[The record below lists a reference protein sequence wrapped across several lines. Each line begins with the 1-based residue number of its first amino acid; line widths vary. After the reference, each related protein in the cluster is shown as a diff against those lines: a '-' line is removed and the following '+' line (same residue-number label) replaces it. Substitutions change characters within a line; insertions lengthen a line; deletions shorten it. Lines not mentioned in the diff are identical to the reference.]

1 MRILIVAGNISARM
15 GGEAVIP
22 LHYIREL
29 TALGCDVHAL
39 THERVRAELMA
50 HPLWNAERLHFIAD
64 SRTEK
69 AIHAAGKKAPAALR
83 ETLFMSGI
91 GLVTQARLARRAR
104 ALAAEIGADVIHQPI
119 PVSPAFPSFLSDMP
133 APVVIGPM
141 NGGMDYPPAFK
152 ADYSHG
158 SAGVVAA
165 ARLFAG
171 AGNALAPGKRQAA
184 ALLVANART
193 RDALPKG
200 VDRAR
205 VIEVVE
211 NGVDMALWN
220 RPARGKPET
229 PEFVFVGRLVWW
241 KAVDLL
247 LEAMEQ
253 VPEARLRIIGD
264 GPERGRLEAA
274 AAQSPAAERIRFEGF
289 RPQAEIADALAGATA
304 LVLPSMRECG
314 GAVILEAFACRTP
327 AIATDWGGPKDY
339 VTPGAGFLIAPS
351 GRDAFV
357 RDFSAA
363 MRKLGADRALAAEM
377 GEAGRARVEAH
388 FTWAAKARRMLT
400 IYESAKKS
408 RG

>member
-1 MRILIVAGNISARM
+1 MRVLIVAGNISARM

-22 LHYIREL
+22 LHYVREL
-29 TALGCDVHAL
+29 MALGCEVHAL
-39 THERVRAELMA
+39 THARVRAELEA
-50 HPLWNAERLHFIAD
+50 HSCWRADRFHFIED
-64 SRTEK
+64 SGAEK
-69 AIHAAGKKAPAALR
+69 AIHAAGKKAPGALR

-91 GLVTQARLARRAR
+91 GLVTQQRLAGRAR
-104 ALAAEIGADVIHQPI
+104 TLAVETGADVIHQPI

-141 NGGMDYPPAFK
+141 NGGMDYPPSFK
-152 ADYSHG
+152 AEYSQG
-158 SAGVVAA
+158 SGGVVAA

-200 VDRAR
+200 IDRSRVVD
-205 VIEVVE
+205 VVE
-211 NGVDMALWN
+211 NGVDMALWD
-220 RPARGKPET
+220 RPARAKPQS

-247 LEAMEQ
+247 LEAMAL

-264 GPERGRLEAA
+264 GPERGKLEAK
-274 AAQSPAAERIRFEGF
+274 AAQGPAASRIRFEGF
-289 RPQAEIADALAGATA
+289 RPQTEIADALAGATA

-327 AIATDWGGPKDY
+327 AIATDWGGPQDY
-339 VTPGAGFLIAPS
+339 VTPDTGFLIAPS

-357 RDFSAA
+357 RSFAAA
-363 MRKLGADRALAAEM
+363 MRALAADPARAAAM
-377 GEAGRARVEAH
+377 GEAGRRRVEAH
-388 FTWAAKARRMLT
+388 FTWAAKARRILT
-400 IYESAKKS
+400 IYEEAAKS
-408 RG
+408 C